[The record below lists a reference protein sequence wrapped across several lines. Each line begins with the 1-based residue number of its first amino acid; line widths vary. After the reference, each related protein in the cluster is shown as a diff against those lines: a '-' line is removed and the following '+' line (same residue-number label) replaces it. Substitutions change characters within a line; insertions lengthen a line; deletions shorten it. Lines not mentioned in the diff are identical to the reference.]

1 MRDLAAV
8 AVSDHLPEPSA
19 GRGRLIAKLPLQQQ
33 ITAIEFDPTRAAHR
47 AMNSHCRHGAMSVS
61 QTSFLD
67 HVDKGLGYYG
77 TFFNAIL
84 MTPPA
89 ARMKISSM

>member
-1 MRDLAAV
+1 MRDLAFV
-8 AVSDHLPEPSA
+8 AVSDHLLEPSA
-19 GRGRLIAKLPLQQQ
+19 GRGCLIAKLPLQQQ

-47 AMNSHCRHGAMSVS
+47 AMMPHCRHGAISVS

-67 HVDKGLGYYG
+67 HVDKGLGYCG

-89 ARMKISSM
+89 ARMKISSK